1 MVKDKKNIKMV
12 VADVKTKQVKR
23 TISDSKFDVRER
35 LLKKFELLLYKLE
48 AISYALTVRG

>member
-1 MVKDKKNIKMV
+1 MV
-12 VADVKTKQVKR
+12 VASAEAKEVKR

-48 AISYALTVRG
+48 AISYGLTVRG